1 MEVIRDKEL
10 RYACFRNLTCREYM
24 HLVREN
30 AGLKREITTLHTEW
44 TTEVSYLQKE
54 LLDHHKKARRRGGGV
69 NLLQIRLGK
78 INQCSGSKTFRC
90 GFGSADPCL

>member
-1 MEVIRDKEL
+1 
-10 RYACFRNLTCREYM
+10 M

-54 LLDHHKKARRRGGGV
+54 LLDHHKKARARGGGGQPV
-69 NLLQIRLGK
+69 WGI
-78 INQCSGSKTFRC
+78 
-90 GFGSADPCL
+90 

>member
-1 MEVIRDKEL
+1 
-10 RYACFRNLTCREYM
+10 M

-54 LLDHHKKARRRGGGV
+54 LLDHHKKARGGG
-69 NLLQIRLGK
+69 GE
-78 INQCSGSKTFRC
+78 STFC
-90 GFGSADPCL
+90 KSAWGI

>member
-1 MEVIRDKEL
+1 
-10 RYACFRNLTCREYM
+10 M

-54 LLDHHKKARRRGGGV
+54 LLDHHKKARGRGGGGA
-69 NLLQIRLGK
+69 NLLEIRLGN
-78 INQCSGSKTFRC
+78 IN
-90 GFGSADPCL
+90 PL